1 MHHSIAVILVNW
13 NSYLHSRNAIRSLH
27 DSNFKDFDII
37 LVDNASEDGS
47 GEKLIGEFDKLI
59 YLKSPNNSGFTGG
72 NNLGIH
78 YAVDNQYEYI
88 LMLNN
93 DVYVDQYF
101 IYHLKNYLDFHP
113 DAAAVQPLIYNY
125 PERTKIWNG
134 GGVFNRN
141 LAKSYSNRRFDGN
154 IDPREID
161 WISGC
166 AFMVRAS
173 VFRETALL
181 NEKYFAYLED
191 VDLSLRI
198 KDAGY
203 KLVFIPQSVIYHIG
217 GGSSN
222 SSEKRKEGYQ
232 SPDVHYYNT
241 RNQIWIIR
249 AWLNWYEKPIAII
262 YHALYSVSLAGYFL
276 IRMRWNKLKAV
287 VKGFVHGF
295 TINYI

>member
-1 MHHSIAVILVNW
+1 MQHKIAVVIINW
-13 NSYLHSRNAIRSLH
+13 NSYLHSRNCIRSLNE
-27 DSNFKDFDII
+27 SSIKDFDII
-37 LVDNASEDGS
+37 LVDNASNDGS
-47 GEKLIGEFDKLI
+47 GERLRDEFENI
-59 YLKSPNNSGFTGG
+59 IFLKNSSNLGFTGG
-72 NNLGIH
+72 NNVGIQ
-78 YAVDNQYEYI
+78 YALDNQYEFI

-93 DVYVDQYF
+93 DVFVDQSF
-101 IYHLKNYLDFHP
+101 ICHLKNYLDFHL
-113 DAAAVQPLIYNY
+113 DAGAVQPLIYNY

-134 GGVFNRN
+134 GGLFIRN
-141 LAKSYSNRRFDGN
+141 LAKSYSNRKFDGH

-173 VFRETALL
+173 VFRETGLL
-181 NEKYFAYLED
+181 NEKYFAYHED

-203 KLVFIPQSVIYHIG
+203 KLVFIPQAAIYHIG

-222 SSEKRKEGYQ
+222 SAEKKKEGYQ
-232 SPDVHYYNT
+232 NPDVHYYNT

-249 AWLNWYEKPIAII
+249 AWLSWYEKPIAIL
-262 YHALYSVSLAGYFL
+262 YHAVYSVSLAGYFL
-276 IRMRWNKLKAV
+276 FRMRWNKLKAV

-295 TINYI
+295 TINYT